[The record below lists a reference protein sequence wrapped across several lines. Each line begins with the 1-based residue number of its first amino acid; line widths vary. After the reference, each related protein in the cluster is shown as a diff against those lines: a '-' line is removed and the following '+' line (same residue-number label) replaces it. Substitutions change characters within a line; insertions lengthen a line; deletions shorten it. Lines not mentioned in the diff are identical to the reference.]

1 MSGEFFYAV
10 SAFISTWV
18 WQIAVLIVLYLFFR
32 MRAIEPARRLFVMG
46 MFAWF
51 FLIIMTF
58 WLLKPVKKAL
68 FVGHY
73 KLHGGEVFGF
83 ALDPAQMELLAKEA
97 NLLVALAYFLLL
109 SWSRSS
115 LAQGMYYSLLVT
127 GCYGAG
133 LLAFAMT
140 ANLGAAG
147 YVWLLYLFGDL
158 LVISLVAVFFSFLH
172 AHSDLASSRR
182 LYALIGMGGV
192 LGGFTGSATLA
203 TFGQML
209 DTQQTLI
216 GASFFLELSILVQVV
231 MSHSLS
237 QQGRTVAP
245 VGPPKFVHPPTV
257 DQPPYEGPTRWGN
270 LWSGAQIVL
279 KSRHLL
285 LIAGMLSVYEV
296 VSVLMD
302 YQFTQAV
309 TSSLRPDQFK
319 TYFSSVFTFSNALS
333 VLVQLVL
340 TGWLLRRFG
349 PHLAL
354 YVMPMAILVGSGLYF
369 AAPALLFASLL
380 STADN
385 AFAYSVQQTSREALY
400 VPTSTRE
407 KYEAK
412 AFIDVVWLRASK
424 GVAILIGLGVS
435 LVVGA
440 GHSVWLSLCV
450 MFLVII
456 WLALLGKML
465 VSYRQLT
472 AAPRQSP

>member
-1 MSGEFFYAV
+1 MAGEFFYAV
-10 SAFISTWV
+10 SAFISTWA
-18 WQIAVLIVLYLFFR
+18 WQIAALIGLFLFFR
-32 MRAIEPARRLFVMG
+32 MRAIEPAQRLFVVG

-58 WLLKPVKKAL
+58 WLLKPLKKAL

-73 KLHGGEVFGF
+73 KLHGGEFFGIP
-83 ALDPAQMELLAKEA
+83 LDPAQMELIAKEA

-109 SWSRSS
+109 SWSRNS
-115 LAQGMYYSLLVT
+115 LTQGMYYSLLVT
-127 GCYGAG
+127 GCYAAG

-140 ANLGAAG
+140 ANLGASG

-172 AHSDLASSRR
+172 AHSDVASSRR
-182 LYALIGMGGV
+182 LYALVGMGGV

-216 GASFFLELSILVQVV
+216 GASFFLVLSILVQVLV
-231 MSHSLS
+231 SHFMSLRGQADHI
-237 QQGRTVAP
+237 
-245 VGPPKFVHPPTV
+245 VGPPRFMHPPPA
-257 DQPPYEGPTRWGN
+257 DQTPYEGPTRWRN
-270 LWSGAQIVL
+270 LWTGARIVL
-279 KSRHLL
+279 NSRHLL

-309 TSSLRPDQFK
+309 TSTLEPSEFK

-333 VLVQLVL
+333 VLVQLLL
-340 TGWLLRRFG
+340 TGWLLKRFG

-369 AAPALLFASLL
+369 ATPVLLFASLL

-424 GVAILIGLGVS
+424 GMAILIGLGVS
-435 LVVGA
+435 LVVGVE
-440 GHSVWLSLCV
+440 HSVWLSLCV
-450 MFLVII
+450 MFLVIV

-465 VSYRQLT
+465 VSYRQLS
-472 AAPRQSP
+472 AAQRPSP